1 MMTSMVTKTEKS
13 LPETCTLLLSLDLTV
28 HETFNPHTLIA
39 TDITENTSLQSILG
53 PTETSTIETDVVLGK
68 GGMGIVLC
76 GQQTVPNREV
86 AIKKVLKASG
96 TYKRMLLQEAQITGQ
111 LEHPNI
117 VPIHQIIQ
125 NENDELLVIM
135 KKVEGKTLLELLPT
149 FQPSDTFELPT
160 TALQYLIQICHA
172 LEYAHSHEIVH
183 RDIKLENIMI
193 GDFNE
198 VLLMDWGLGMHL
210 LNQIGANPGVV
221 GTPCYLAPEMLSGK
235 PEDIDVR
242 TDIYLMGA
250 TLHHLLIGEA
260 RHNGTKVRETLE
272 QAQRSEPI
280 DYPNH
285 IPSIFAQIMNKA
297 CARSKS
303 KRYQSMMELR
313 EAIETALEHWEAI
326 KLSEQAK
333 RNFEQFTVDIAEFK
347 LDVAQ
352 VSRHFLRIRTQLES
366 AIDIWSDNQ
375 LAKDTLNS
383 LLMFM
388 VDYYIERLEISLA
401 MSLFSDVSNPP
412 DDLTSRIKQAEREYK
427 RLTEAHERAQEY
439 DPLQSKSG
447 RKTLIVSL
455 AAVSVLLVSF
465 AGGYSYFVSQE
476 VTTLRLVYTGS
487 LVSATCILG
496 VFLGRKTLLTNKLGA
511 QMARIFTVSSLLA
524 TLNHWV
530 GHMNSESA
538 TGIMTVDMFIM
549 AAAYALM
556 RDSVRSAYLI
566 AFIDVCFGITSIF
579 YPQTA
584 HPLLLATILFSTMWA
599 LLDWYKEE

>member
-1 MMTSMVTKTEKS
+1 MTTPLETKAETS

-28 HETFNPHTLIA
+28 HETFNPHTNMA
-39 TDITENTSLQSILG
+39 TDITENTSLQGILG
-53 PTETSTIETDVVLGK
+53 PTETSTIETEVVLGK

-76 GQQTVPNREV
+76 GQQTMPSREV

-96 TYKRMLLQEAQITGQ
+96 SYKRMLLQEAQITGQ

-125 NENDELLVIM
+125 NDDDELLVIM

-149 FQPSDTFELPT
+149 FQAAETFELPT
-160 TALQYLIQICHA
+160 TALQYLLQICHA
-172 LEYAHSHEIVH
+172 LEYAHSQEIVH

-242 TDIYLMGA
+242 TDVYLMGA
-250 TLHHLLIGEA
+250 TLHHLLVGEA
-260 RHNGTKVRETLE
+260 RHNKTKVRETLE

-285 IPSIFAQIMNKA
+285 VPSIFAEIMNKA

-313 EAIETALEHWEAI
+313 EAIEEALEHWEAI
-326 KLSEQAK
+326 KLTEQA
-333 RNFEQFTVDIAEFK
+333 RQNFDQFTIDIAEFK

-352 VSRHFLRIRTQLES
+352 VSRNFLRIRTQLES
-366 AIDIWSDNQ
+366 AIDIWQDNQ
-375 LAKDTLNS
+375 IAKETLKH

-388 VDYYIERLEISLA
+388 VDYYIDRLEISLA
-401 MSLFSDVSNPP
+401 VSLFSDVKNPP
-412 DDLTSRIKQAEREYK
+412 DDLISRIKKAEREYQ

-465 AGGYSYFVSQE
+465 AGAYSYFVSPE

-487 LVSATCILG
+487 LVSVTCILG
-496 VFLGRKTLLTNKLGA
+496 VFLGRKTLLSNKLGT

-530 GHMNSESA
+530 GHMNNESPA
-538 TGIMTVDMFIM
+538 GIMTVDMFIM
-549 AAAYALM
+549 AGAYALM

-566 AFIDVCFGITSIF
+566 ALMDICFGVASIF

-584 HPLLLATILFSTMWA
+584 HPLLLATVLFSTMWA